1 MGKCKIKFT
10 RQHAP
15 MKFGERFNHASVD
28 GHRLAIKRARQAPD
42 YDERLPI
49 AAYRQEDRFV
59 LWKVIEHW
67 WRRIRGIK

>member
-1 MGKCKIKFT
+1 
-10 RQHAP
+10 
-15 MKFGERFNHASVD
+15 MKFGDRFNHASVD

-59 LWKVIEHW
+59 LWNVI
-67 WRRIRGIK
+67 